1 MTKNCQ
7 NRDLKALEAYFS
19 LNGLKYNILMVLDT
33 SQYAHQKSNKLQKDM
48 EKTNTELN

>member
-19 LNGLKYNILMVLDT
+19 LNGLKYNILMVFDIFYLKNIIFD
-33 SQYAHQKSNKLQKDM
+33 K
-48 EKTNTELN
+48 